1 MKADTTQAPKRGR
14 LRVGAPILLLQP
26 LKEDPAEDA
35 QDLTRAAAG
44 LQQEGQTQRQ
54 SEWA

>member
-14 LRVGAPILLLQP
+14 LRVGAPIFLLQP

-35 QDLTRAAAG
+35 QDLPRAAAG
-44 LQQEGQTQRQ
+44 LQQEGQAQRQ